1 MLEIRKPRLVRRRT
15 NQISDYQDYEATVVR
30 TSAQIRRMVQGQT
43 NRKPKQTATH
53 GPPTYEKGG
62 ITEK

>member
-30 TSAQIRRMVQGQT
+30 TLAQIRRMVQGQT